1 VGIMAANILF
11 SSVEYDKYDSGATLP
26 AKFDRMIERI
36 GFQDVVKDKLTAIK
50 MHLGRHI
57 GYSTIPP
64 LFVKILVDKLKSY
77 GAKVYITDQIVSE
90 AKPRGYTED
99 YLGCPI
105 VDACGVTGKYF
116 YEKHVNFKTFKNV
129 DIAGHIHDAEV
140 LVDLSHVKGHGVC
153 GYGGACKNIAMG
165 CVTDRTRQQLHGLEG
180 GIEWDENLCTHCE
193 LCINSCNHNANSFT
207 DEGKYK
213 VFYHHCTLCQHCVKV
228 CPVSA
233 MKMLANQYEDFQ
245 KGMAICTKEV
255 LKSFETGHVFYIN
268 FLINI
273 TALCDCWG
281 LTTPSLVPDIGIMAS
296 SDIVAIEKASLDAI
310 KFENLIPSGIPK
322 GHEMGASGH
331 LFERLHGKN
340 PFVQLYELE
349 KQGLGTLEYSIT
361 EIE

>member
-1 VGIMAANILF
+1 MAAEVLF
-11 SSVEYDKYDSGATLP
+11 SSIEYDKYDSGATLP
-26 AKFDRMIERI
+26 AKFERMIDRI
-36 GFQDVVKDKLTAIK
+36 GFQDVVRDKLTAIK
-50 MHLGRHI
+50 MHLGRKI
-57 GYSTIPP
+57 GYTTIPP

-90 AKPRGYTED
+90 AKPRGYSED

-116 YEKHVNFKTFKNV
+116 YKKHVDFKTFKNV
-129 DIAGHIHDAEV
+129 DVAGYIHDAEV
-140 LVDLSHVKGHGVC
+140 LIDLSHVKGHGVC
-153 GYGGACKNIAMG
+153 AYGGACKNIAMG

-180 GIEWDENLCTHCE
+180 GIEWDGNLCTHCE
-193 LCINSCNHNANSFT
+193 LCIRSCNHNANSFN
-207 DEGKYK
+207 DEGEYK

-233 MKMLANQYEDFQ
+233 IKMLANRYEDFQ
-245 KGMAICTKEV
+245 KGMAICTREV
-255 LKSFETGHVFYIN
+255 LESFKPGHVFFIN

-281 LTTPSLVPDIGIMAS
+281 FSTPPLVPDIGIMAS
-296 SDIVAIEKASLDAI
+296 NDIVAIEKASLDAI

-322 GHEMGASGH
+322 GYEMGADGH
-331 LFERLHGKN
+331 LFERLHGKS